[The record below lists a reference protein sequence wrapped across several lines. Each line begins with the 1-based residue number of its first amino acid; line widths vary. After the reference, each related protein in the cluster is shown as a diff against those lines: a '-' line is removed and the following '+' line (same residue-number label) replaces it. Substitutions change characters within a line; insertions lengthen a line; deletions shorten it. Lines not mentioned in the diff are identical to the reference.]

1 MTQPNKKTIG
11 DIEITAVSDGLLTMT
26 SDRVI
31 GMTGA
36 EVARR
41 MGRTD
46 DKMVLEVNS
55 FLLKRDG
62 GYDLVD
68 AGCGNTAGPTL
79 GKQADNLRGLGVD
92 PTTIRRVFLTHFHP
106 DHSNGLIDGAGQA
119 VYPNA
124 EVFAHAD
131 EAKFWIDDDLPA
143 GATEMMI
150 NGKRNTL
157 RAMAA
162 YPDRLTRVRDGE
174 VLPGVAA
181 ILQSGHTPG
190 HTGWLFQSRGE
201 GILIWGDIVHLAA
214 IQVAEPDAAMTFDY
228 DPANARA
235 ARRRTFDRVAADKL
249 FVAGAHLDF
258 PGFGTITRNG
268 SGYRYETA

>member
-1 MTQPNKKTIG
+1 MTANSKTIG
-11 DIEITAVSDGLLTMT
+11 NIKITAVSDGMLAITA

-31 GMTGA
+31 GLTGP
-36 EVARR
+36 EVTART
-41 MGRTD
+41 GRSD
-46 DKMVLEVNS
+46 NNIVFDVNA
-55 FLLKRDG
+55 FLIKRDG

-68 AGCGNTAGPTL
+68 AGCGNTAGPAL
-79 GKQADNLRGLGVD
+79 GKQPGNLRALGVD
-92 PTTIRRVFLTHFHP
+92 PASIRHVFLTHFHP
-106 DHSNGLIDGAGQA
+106 DHSNGLIDADGNA

-124 EVFAHAD
+124 QVFAHAD

-157 RAMAA
+157 RAMKA
-162 YPDRLTRVRDGE
+162 YPDRLTRVKDGE
-174 VLPGVAA
+174 VMPGVAA
-181 ILQSGHTPG
+181 VLAAGHTAG
-190 HTGWLFQSRGE
+190 HTAWLFQSGGE

-214 IQVAEPDAAMTFDY
+214 IQIAEPDYAMTFDY
-228 DPANARA
+228 NPDNARA

-258 PGFGTITRNG
+258 PGFGTIVRKG
-268 SGYRYETA
+268 AGYAYEAM